1 MQTVEPKTLEV
12 TLQDQAV
19 ELEVLQE
26 FPSYLICEDGVL
38 VEPDGTLI
46 EEFDMG
52 EVLDRDIDTD
62 LVPKRPPQ
70 AEEVSEQSFA
80 AAFGAAATSR
90 FDHALD
96 WINPLVGKM
105 PYGFWHAGEVPSG
118 SPAWALNRRPPTQ
131 GLLARHKVFCAGVTN
146 LMLRRVGKR
155 VPTRG
160 NAFFDG
166 GTVAYWSYFD
176 GFHRPFSLKEVRRG
190 DLLLRRFRNNSVD
203 QGHVAVSL
211 GNGPDAPLLQLFH
224 SNGRGLPGLNK
235 GVSVRSSHAVIHY
248 ERLVR
253 VQNWINYKGDEF

>member
-52 EVLDRDIDTD
+52 EVLDRDIDMD

-70 AEEVSEQSFA
+70 AEEESEQSFA

-105 PYGFWHAGEVPSG
+105 PYGFWHAGEVPSD
-118 SPAWALNRRPPTQ
+118 SPAWALNRRPPHPRPAGPPQ
-131 GLLARHKVFCAGVTN
+131 GV
-146 LMLRRVGKR
+146 LRR
-155 VPTRG
+155 
-160 NAFFDG
+160 
-166 GTVAYWSYFD
+166 
-176 GFHRPFSLKEVRRG
+176 
-190 DLLLRRFRNNSVD
+190 RN
-203 QGHVAVSL
+203 
-211 GNGPDAPLLQLFH
+211 
-224 SNGRGLPGLNK
+224 
-235 GVSVRSSHAVIHY
+235 
-248 ERLVR
+248 
-253 VQNWINYKGDEF
+253 

>member
-105 PYGFWHAGEVPSG
+105 PYGFWHAGEG
-118 SPAWALNRRPPTQ
+118 PAAHQRGRSTADPPPK
-131 GLLARHKVFCAGVTN
+131 ACWPA
-146 LMLRRVGKR
+146 
-155 VPTRG
+155 TRC
-160 NAFFDG
+160 
-166 GTVAYWSYFD
+166 S
-176 GFHRPFSLKEVRRG
+176 
-190 DLLLRRFRNNSVD
+190 
-203 QGHVAVSL
+203 
-211 GNGPDAPLLQLFH
+211 AP
-224 SNGRGLPGLNK
+224 
-235 GVSVRSSHAVIHY
+235 A
-248 ERLVR
+248 
-253 VQNWINYKGDEF
+253 

>member
-1 MQTVEPKTLEV
+1 MQTVEPKTVEV
-12 TLQDQAV
+12 NLQDQAV

-26 FPSYLICEDGVL
+26 FPSYLICEDGLL

-46 EEFDMG
+46 EEFDIG
-52 EVLDRDIDTD
+52 EVLNRDIDTG
-62 LVPKRPPQ
+62 LVPKRSPQ
-70 AEEVSEQSFA
+70 AEEESERAFA

-105 PYGFWHAGEVPSG
+105 PYGFWHHGGVPSG
-118 SPAWALNRRPPTQ
+118 SPAWAINRRPPSH

-146 LMLRRVGKR
+146 LMLRKVGKR

-176 GFHRPFSLKEVRRG
+176 GFHRPFSLNDVRRG
-190 DLLLRRFRNNSVD
+190 DLLLRRFRNNSHD

-211 GNGPDAPLLQLFH
+211 GNGPDAPLLRSFH
-224 SNGRGLPGLNK
+224 SNGRGFPGLHK
-235 GVSVRSSHAVIHY
+235 GVSVRSSHGVIHY

-253 VQNWINYKGDEF
+253 AHNWINYKGDEF

>member
-1 MQTVEPKTLEV
+1 MQTLEPKTVEV
-12 TLQDQAV
+12 TLQDQVV

-38 VEPDGTLI
+38 VEPDSTLI

-52 EVLDRDIDTD
+52 ELLDRDIDTD

-70 AEEVSEQSFA
+70 AQEESEQSFA

-131 GLLARHKVFCAGVTN
+131 GLLARHKVFCAGVTTD
-146 LMLRRVGKR
+146 LC
-155 VPTRG
+155 
-160 NAFFDG
+160 
-166 GTVAYWSYFD
+166 
-176 GFHRPFSLKEVRRG
+176 G
-190 DLLLRRFRNNSVD
+190 DC
-203 QGHVAVSL
+203 
-211 GNGPDAPLLQLFH
+211 
-224 SNGRGLPGLNK
+224 
-235 GVSVRSSHAVIHY
+235 
-248 ERLVR
+248 
-253 VQNWINYKGDEF
+253 